1 MSGTALQNE
10 EVGQSVDHI
19 DRLEL
24 ADRQASW
31 LKSSSTLGI
40 RFASI
45 VGAFKSGW
53 LSASW
58 VGAPLKAAIDSA
70 PQPSAVTWMQF
81 KAANSSTGK

>member
-1 MSGTALQNE
+1 MAE
-10 EVGQSVDHI
+10 IVEHVGHPI
-19 DRLEL
+19 L
-24 ADRQASW
+24 
-31 LKSSSTLGI
+31 
-40 RFASI
+40 ASI